1 MQIEAWFLETIILII
16 AAIGVGTLSSMLGIG
31 GGVIN
36 TPMLIIVFGISA
48 LLAPVSAL
56 LAALFVAIAST
67 ITYHRQN
74 PRPIVNKAGLFL
86 AITTIPGS
94 WVGVWLRTLITDD
107 YLLRII
113 FGVLL
118 FPVALKMLFAK
129 KKGKG
134 DFASEIEGF
143 DLSKVPHQRLILAL
157 IGGFGGGTV
166 SGLLGLGGGVVVVP
180 VLTVLVGLPI
190 HAAVATS
197 MFTMIFT
204 TTSGT
209 IMNYF
214 VLLATGQ
221 VEQIML
227 YGIILGIGMIIGA
240 QIGPRIACKINAVQL
255 KQIFG
260 LVLVFP
266 LVKMMKLGQIWLD
279 PANQSFVIAT
289 IGDIIIWLGIIIPI
303 GLVRFYLTKKQS
315 AAVISDSD
323 CDIPA

>member
-1 MQIEAWFLETIILII
+1 MQIEAWLLEAIILVI
-16 AAIGVGTLSSMLGIG
+16 AAVGVGTLSSMLGIG

-36 TPMLIIVFGISA
+36 TPMLIIAFGISA
-48 LLAPVSAL
+48 LLAPASAL
-56 LAALFVAIAST
+56 IAALFVAVAST

-74 PRPIVNKAGLFL
+74 PRPIVNKAGFFL

-94 WVGVWLRTLITDD
+94 WVGVWLRSLITDD

-113 FGVLL
+113 FGILL
-118 FPVALKMLFAK
+118 FPIAIKMLFAK

-134 DFASEIEGF
+134 DFASEIGSF
-143 DLSKVPHQRLILAL
+143 DISQVPRQRLIFAL

-180 VLTVLVGLPI
+180 VLTVLIGLPI

-214 VLLATGQ
+214 VLLATGE
-221 VEQIML
+221 VERIML
-227 YGIILGIGMIIGA
+227 YGVILGVGMIVGA
-240 QIGPRIACKINAVQL
+240 QIGPRIACRINAVQL

-279 PANQSFVIAT
+279 PANQSFVVAT
-289 IGDIIIWLGIIIPI
+289 IGDIIIWLLIVAPI
-303 GLVRFYLTKKQS
+303 GLTRFYLTKKQLEV
-315 AAVISDSD
+315 AISDSD
-323 CDIPA
+323 CEVPV